1 MLYALPIESMLN
13 TVRSFID
20 GMSLSAFNVSFNL
33 SAYADDIVKS
43 QQDVN
48 NLGTIVERFCRFSD
62 AQVNRA
68 KSEALAV
75 GDWLAGLPQLPDGL
89 EWKRGGLQYLDV
101 YWGDEDMVNKN
112 RYGVLEGGC
121 SL

>member
-1 MLYALPIESMLN
+1 MN
-13 TVRSFID
+13 W
-20 GMSLSAFNVSFNL
+20 
-33 SAYADDIVKS
+33 
-43 QQDVN
+43 
-48 NLGTIVERFCRFSD
+48 
-62 AQVNRA
+62 A

-89 EWKRGGLQYLDV
+89 VWKRGGLQYLDV

-121 SL
+121 